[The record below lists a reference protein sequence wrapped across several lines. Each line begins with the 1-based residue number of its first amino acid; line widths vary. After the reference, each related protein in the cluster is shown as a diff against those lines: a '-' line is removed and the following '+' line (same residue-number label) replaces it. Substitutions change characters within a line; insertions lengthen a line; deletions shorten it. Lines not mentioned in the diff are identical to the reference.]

1 MTTSTTTITARPF
14 LLESARDWFREVL
27 AEEGEATLR
36 DMIAKMESEGQ
47 RGTTDWVAA
56 SQVYDFHMSL

>member
-1 MTTSTTTITARPF
+1 MSNDTVTARPF

-27 AEEGEATLR
+27 AEQGEVVLR
-36 DMIAKMESEGQ
+36 DMILSMEANGQ
-47 RGTTDWVAA
+47 QGTTDWVAA

>member
-1 MTTSTTTITARPF
+1 MSNNTVTARPF

-27 AEEGEATLR
+27 AEQGEVVLR
-36 DMIAKMESEGQ
+36 DMILNMEADGQ

-56 SQVYDFHMSL
+56 SQVYDFHMGL